1 MNRSP
6 ANPRPADTP
15 HPSSPASLPPS
26 LPSWAERRTDAFTR
40 VGRRMRILAL
50 ALIHQVALALA
61 QALALAPTIALT
73 LTLSG
78 WPARAQSP
86 EERIAFDA
94 AVRALHSGF
103 AEKAATD
110 LAAFRA
116 ANPTSSL
123 LPDAVLLEARA
134 RADISQTQV
143 AIQLLEERLESIG
156 SLKDQALHFLGE
168 IHMRHGD
175 FAAAARAFHRLIV
188 ETPNSGLLLKAGF
201 GEALALF
208 RSGDYPA
215 AADLLSVATNAFPVA
230 AAAQPNDEL
239 AVRGSLLLAEAR
251 LRGGNAGA
259 AEAELDRLTNRPLTP
274 VQAWER
280 QFLVT
285 SLLLTNQQ
293 TVPAIQ
299 ASSNLLVLAQ
309 AAASR
314 DLVARS
320 HSTRADVLLRAAQP
334 AEAFNALT
342 NNLAD
347 STPVEWR
354 RDALLG
360 LSQIPLD
367 PPRIEP
373 AITLLSTAAKGD
385 SRSDLAAA
393 AARVAIAELRLQQH
407 FAQTGP
413 TSASN
418 RIGEVQVLLSGV
430 VSNTTSA
437 TVAGRAWYALG
448 WCALTTDQ
456 PAGALQA
463 FQYAA
468 NLLPHSTAQA
478 IAQFKLGDC
487 FLQVTNYAAAL
498 TNYLHVIQ
506 NYVGSPDVRGAVRE
520 RALYLGALAALES
533 GQRDLASDLAG
544 RAVLEFPDGR
554 FRDDTRILYGQALA
568 RLDPPHRA
576 RETLQQLS
584 RQLVNFS
591 ALPDLQL
598 AVARSYLRERNWT
611 PALQQLDDW
620 TRTHTNHPGI
630 ARAEFERGWAA
641 FKAGNETKAF
651 EVYTNFLARFPDDP
665 DAPQAQM
672 WVADHLYGIGNFA
685 AAEGSYQLVFQR
697 TNWPVSRLTFESR
710 LMAGRAAFARQ
721 GYKDAKPYFR
731 WLIAN
736 GPPAVTNSAIPPELV
751 ARAYFALGDAFLLDP
766 ESDDKLTDAM
776 NAFVYVI
783 EKFPDS
789 RESVLAQG
797 KLANCHLQRAEL
809 DPSQATAAY
818 AEAARLYLEI
828 LKTTSADIATRSQ
841 AEVGLALV
849 REKQAP
855 KTPAAK
861 LDPLHK
867 EALDRLLNVF
877 QGGNLRP
884 GENASPFWL
893 NRAGVEAARLAESLG
908 LREQS
913 AAVYETLARTFPT
926 SAAAFQLR
934 ASQLR
939 APR

>member
-1 MNRSP
+1 MNRTT
-6 ANPRPADTP
+6 A
-15 HPSSPASLPPS
+15 LPP
-26 LPSWAERRTDAFTR
+26 ATDAPDSTPGTCPGGSPDR
-40 VGRRMRILAL
+40 ARNRIRALPFLLLLPLAL
-50 ALIHQVALALA
+50 ALLGLPSAA
-61 QALALAPTIALT
+61 QT
-73 LTLSG
+73 
-78 WPARAQSP
+78 P

-94 AVRALHSGF
+94 AVRALQSGF

-116 ANPTSSL
+116 GNPTSSL

-134 RADISQTQV
+134 RADLDQTDV

-168 IHMRHGD
+168 IQMRRGD
-175 FAAAARAFHRLIV
+175 FPAAARAFHRLIV
-188 ETPNSGLLLKAGF
+188 ETPNSSLLLKAGF
-201 GEALALF
+201 GEALARF

-230 AAAQPNDEL
+230 VAAQPNDEL
-239 AVRGSLLLAEAR
+239 AVRGSLLLAEAQ
-251 LRGGNAGA
+251 LRGGNAVVA
-259 AEAELDRLTNRPLTP
+259 AEELDRLTNRPLTP

-293 TVPAIQ
+293 TVPAIN

-320 HSTRADVLLRAAQP
+320 HSTHADVLLRTSRP
-334 AEAFNALT
+334 AEAFSALT
-342 NNLAD
+342 NNL
-347 STPVEWR
+347 SEITPAEWR

-373 AITLLSTAAKGD
+373 AITLLSAVAGD
-385 SRSDLAAA
+385 SSNDLASA

-407 FAQTGP
+407 FSQSSP
-413 TSASN
+413 SSASN
-418 RIGEVQVLLSGV
+418 RIAEVQVLLSGV
-430 VSNTTSA
+430 VSNAPSP
-437 TVAGRAWYALG
+437 TVAGRAWYGLG
-448 WCALTTDQ
+448 WCGLTTDQ
-456 PAGALQA
+456 PVAALQA
-463 FQYAA
+463 FQQAA
-468 NLLPHSTAQA
+468 NLLPPSTAKA

-487 FLQVTNYAAAL
+487 LLQVTNYAAAL

-506 NYVGSPDVRGAVRE
+506 DYVGSPDVRGAVRE
-520 RALYLGALAALES
+520 RALYQGALAALES
-533 GQRDLASDLAG
+533 GNRDLASDLAG
-544 RAVLEFPDGR
+544 RAVLEFPDGK

-591 ALPDLQL
+591 ALPDLKL

-620 TRTHTNHPGI
+620 TRSHPTHPGI
-630 ARAEFERGWAA
+630 ARAEFERAWAA
-641 FKAGNETKAF
+641 FKAGKEAKAF

-672 WVADHLYGIGNFA
+672 WVADHLYGLGNFA

-697 TNWPVSRLTFESR
+697 TNWPVSRLSFEAR

-736 GPPAVTNSAIPPELV
+736 GPPAVTISPVPPELV

-783 EKFPDS
+783 EKFPES

-809 DPSQATAAY
+809 NPSQAAAAY

-828 LKTTSADIATRSQ
+828 LKAPTADIATRSQ

-855 KTPAAK
+855 KPSGAK
-861 LDPLHK
+861 LHPLHK
-867 EALDRLLNVF
+867 EALDHLLNVF

-913 AAVYETLARTFPT
+913 AAVYDTLARTFPA